1 MLQGLLAHQSGH
13 TLWVQHMVDA
23 ATDGSPI
30 WISLAVLYA
39 HLIGRINAT
48 RLGGSDLLRD
58 LHATQTV
65 EATWVACDCVPSE
78 PTGVGLC
85 KAYGRR
91 CLLYALFDGV
101 FRKTV

>member
-1 MLQGLLAHQSGH
+1 
-13 TLWVQHMVDA
+13 MVDA
-23 ATDGSPI
+23 ATDGSPR

-48 RLGGSDLLRD
+48 SLGGSDLLRD